1 MTGADTSVSLAAL
14 VELPSAGVM
23 TEKNNYVNMMLFRE
37 KAELAA
43 RMAAE
48 NAAIQVKNSLNTT

>member
-1 MTGADTSVSLAAL
+1 VTGANTSVSLAAV
-14 VELPSAGVM
+14 VELPSVGVM
-23 TEKNNYVNMMLFRE
+23 TEKNNDVNMILFRE

-48 NAAIQVKNSLNTT
+48 NAAIQVKISLNTT

>member
-14 VELPSAGVM
+14 VELPSVGV
-23 TEKNNYVNMMLFRE
+23 TEKNNYVNMILFRE
-37 KAELAA
+37 KAELAS

-48 NAAIQVKNSLNTT
+48 NAAIQVKISLNTT